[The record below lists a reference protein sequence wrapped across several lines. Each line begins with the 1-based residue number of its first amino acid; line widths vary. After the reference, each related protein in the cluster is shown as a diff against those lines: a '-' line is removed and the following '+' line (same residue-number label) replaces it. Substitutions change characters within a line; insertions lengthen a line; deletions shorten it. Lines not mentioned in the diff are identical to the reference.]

1 MNFETS
7 RSFVNDGIDGRRGEG
22 GESFLHFI
30 NRLYTEGGGRPFNKI
45 SSRIVSLKMKWFLQL
60 SLGLTHAARLFRG
73 EKKRNI

>member
-30 NRLYTEGGGRPFNKI
+30 NRLYTEGGGRPFNEI
-45 SSRIVSLKMKWFLQL
+45 SSRIVSLRM
-60 SLGLTHAARLFRG
+60 SLPPTLTRFDPRG
-73 EKKRNI
+73 AVVPR